1 MILNYPVQLQNQ
13 LSNYWG
19 ISIKAKKEYFFYIS
33 DLESQHIM
41 PAYRD
46 HDSGNSRYSQGF
58 PTQVDYTQIP
68 SNYKDFNAPCDSLE
82 LFLQS
87 NARKRRL
94 QLYKIPKLPSFDSDE
109 ESTSTGESPKS
120 GTSLIKL
127 KNQV

>member
-1 MILNYPVQLQNQ
+1 M
-13 LSNYWG
+13 S
-19 ISIKAKKEYFFYIS
+19 
-33 DLESQHIM
+33 
-41 PAYRD
+41 AYRD
-46 HDSGNSRYSQGF
+46 PDSGNSLYSQGF

-68 SNYKDFNAPCDSLE
+68 SNYKDFNAPCDSQE

-87 NARKRRL
+87 NSRKRRL

-127 KNQV
+127 KIQV